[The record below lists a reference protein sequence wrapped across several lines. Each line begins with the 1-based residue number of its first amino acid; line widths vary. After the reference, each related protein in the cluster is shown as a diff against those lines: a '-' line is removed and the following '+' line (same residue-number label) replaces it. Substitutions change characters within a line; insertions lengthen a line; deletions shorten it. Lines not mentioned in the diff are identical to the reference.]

1 MTMKKLKYD
10 ELLKIMGETGMKL
23 LTLEK
28 AYHQYRA
35 ETSAEIMSLKRR
47 VIEAEKMADKLN
59 FLMEHD
65 RNEFVITQRKM
76 SEVATVSKF
85 NIKYIQGREL
95 KAFEFTVK
103 ELVTFCSRSSISD
116 DVDILCFA
124 REDGEKIYYQ
134 LARNTKVL
142 TVITDIY
149 NKKIA
154 KTGGKK

>member
-1 MTMKKLKYD
+1 MKKLKYD

-23 LTLEK
+23 LALEK

-35 ETSAEIMSLKRR
+35 ETSAEIISLKKR
-47 VIEAEKMADKLN
+47 VVEAEKMTDKLD

-76 SEVATVSKF
+76 PEGATVSKF
-85 NIKYIQGREL
+85 SIKYIQGKEL

-103 ELVTFCSRSSISD
+103 ELVTFRSRSVVSN

-134 LARNTKVL
+134 LARKTKVL